1 VEKRKLRVV
10 IGCDEG
16 QVPRKHLGDCGE
28 FCIYDVYED
37 GSYELVEKRPNT
49 LPEEKQHAD
58 PEKLNRALK
67 ELAGCEVM
75 VSGLLSPNFI
85 RMRDTKPVQPV
96 VVHGRPQIPDVM
108 QALHENFDHI
118 YALVEARRK
127 GERPQ
132 EIPIIR

>member
-1 VEKRKLRVV
+1 MEKRKLRVV
-10 IGCDEG
+10 VGCDEG
-16 QVPRKHLGDCGE
+16 KVPRKHLGDCLE

-37 GSYELVEKRPNT
+37 GSYQLIETKPNT

-58 PEKLNRALK
+58 PAKMQQALK

-96 VVHGRPQIPDVM
+96 VIQFPEIEDVM
-108 QALHENFDHI
+108 RILHENFDHI
-118 YALVEARRK
+118 YSLVEARRQ
-127 GERPQ
+127 GERPK
-132 EIPIIR
+132 EIPIYR

>member
-1 VEKRKLRVV
+1 MEKRKLRAA

-16 QVPRKHLGDCGE
+16 AVPRKHMGDCSE

-37 GSYELVEKRPNT
+37 GTYELVTRKPNT

-58 PEKLNRALK
+58 PAKLQQALK
-67 ELAGCEVM
+67 ELADCEVM

-96 VVHGRPQIPDVM
+96 VVKPGTLEEAM
-108 QALHENFDHI
+108 KLLHENFDHI
-118 YALVEARRK
+118 YSLVEARRR
-127 GERPQ
+127 GERPK
-132 EIPIIR
+132 EIPIIG